1 MKKFTYSDRLK
12 KSNNQ
17 SECLKTAKHNC
28 MLDILLIGSGTLI
41 WVFCF
46 ELVSKSSFWP
56 LPGASWPVSG
66 SAVRRRGITPDP
78 ERKVGQDHLVD
89 PRDLTKYSSGKKW
102 NCLLWYEYNS
112 RIFLFDIQ
120 ALTII
125 LNFGQLSSGQHAYLP
140 LWRSDFESHIF
151 SLKRCSKER
160 K

>member
-1 MKKFTYSDRLK
+1 MLLHKVRSCEEIYALWLVK

-89 PRDLTKYSSGKKW
+89 PRDLTKYSSGK
-102 NCLLWYEYNS
+102 NEIGCFETSIIPEY
-112 RIFLFDIQ
+112 FY
-120 ALTII
+120 LTAKHW
-125 LNFGQLSSGQHAYLP
+125 QLSRTLGRGLVVSMLTFH
-140 LWRSDFESHIF
+140 SDDQISSPTYF
-151 SLKRCSKER
+151 L
-160 K
+160 